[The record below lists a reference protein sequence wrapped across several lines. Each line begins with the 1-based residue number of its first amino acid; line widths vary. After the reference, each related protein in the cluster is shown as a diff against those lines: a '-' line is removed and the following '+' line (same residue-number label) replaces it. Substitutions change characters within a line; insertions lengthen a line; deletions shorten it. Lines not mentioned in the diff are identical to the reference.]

1 MKWFPILG
9 PQESSVYSIFIIAEL
24 LKWTIRCQEM
34 LIWASSECF
43 FSARMWHCVV
53 CFLFLALYYRFQMLF
68 IFILAFSALCFWW
81 ICASS
86 DPSAS
91 YPTPW
96 DKQGL
101 IKASLRTILSASG
114 NRSCGVCSWPRVFV
128 RTLLALQNTEENLCH
143 LCPCFLKSVNQLS
156 FLNFNLLPLWTV
168 NC

>member
-9 PQESSVYSIFIIAEL
+9 SQESSAYWIFIIAEL

-34 LIWASSECF
+34 LIWASDECF

-53 CFLFLALYYRFQMLF
+53 FSFLALYYRFQMLF

-91 YPTPW
+91 YPAPW
-96 DKQGL
+96 DEQGL
-101 IKASLRTILSASG
+101 IKASLQPVRDPAMAER
-114 NRSCGVCSWPRVFV
+114 RSQLR
-128 RTLLALQNTEENLCH
+128 RLLAASRLCTN
-143 LCPCFLKSVNQLS
+143 SVSFTKHRGESVSFVSVLFEVSQSIQL
-156 FLNFNLLPLWTV
+156 FEL
-168 NC
+168 

>member
-9 PQESSVYSIFIIAEL
+9 SQESSVYWIFIIAEL

-34 LIWASSECF
+34 LIWASDECF
-43 FSARMWHCVV
+43 FLARMWHCVV
-53 CFLFLALYYRFQMLF
+53 FSFLTLYYRFQMLF

-96 DKQGL
+96 DEHGL
-101 IKASLRTILSASG
+101 IKASLRPVRDPAMAER
-114 NRSCGVCSWPRVFV
+114 RSQLR
-128 RTLLALQNTEENLCH
+128 RLLAASRVCTN
-143 LCPCFLKSVNQLS
+143 SVSFTKHRGESVSFVSVLFEVSQSIQL
-156 FLNFNLLPLWTV
+156 FEL
-168 NC
+168 